1 MPGVLELNEL
11 KWPNLTGFGS
21 QSIPPAPLNAEK
33 YEEVVGVK
41 YVSGIDDGMAGNGSD
56 AVVKFEMLGV
66 KYVSRVEGGMEGI
79 DSSGN
84 TYRTSKKLVPT
95 GCPYLVATPWEEEEN
110 LRRWALNSEL
120 KHSILEASVITAP
133 LPDEKDLH
141 IVLVLTRPLE
151 LADVMTSVFS
161 CAANCF
167 RVSFAASISD
177 SMQENTGLQ

>member
-21 QSIPPAPLNAEK
+21 QSVPPAPLDAEK

-79 DSSGN
+79 DSS
-84 TYRTSKKLVPT
+84 KLVPT

-110 LRRWALNSEL
+110 LRWWALNSEL

-151 LADVMTSVFS
+151 LADVMTSVYS